1 MGYSYDTASRLV
13 SRDNSTGSGHHL
25 YEYTYDKVGNR
36 TSMAVTDSGGTKMH
50 VYGYDKTYQVTEV
63 NYPVGPTR

>member
-1 MGYSYDTASRLV
+1 
-13 SRDNSTGSGHHL
+13 
-25 YEYTYDKVGNR
+25 
-36 TSMAVTDSGGTKMH
+36 MAVTDSGGTKMH

>member
-1 MGYSYDTASRLV
+1 MEYSYDTASRLL
-13 SRDNSTGSGHHL
+13 SLDNSTGSGQYL
-25 YEYTYDKVGNR
+25 YEYAYDKVGNR